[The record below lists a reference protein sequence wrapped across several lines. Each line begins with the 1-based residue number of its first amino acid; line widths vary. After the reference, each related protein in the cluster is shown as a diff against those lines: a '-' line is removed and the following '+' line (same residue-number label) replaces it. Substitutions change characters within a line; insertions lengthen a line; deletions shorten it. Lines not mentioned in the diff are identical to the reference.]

1 MALIKNVQ
9 LTLLIGPTIA
19 VPAPR
24 VVMDALQSVE
34 ITSSAGA
41 KSGFQLT
48 FGIGNDSPLHT
59 LLVLAAHQSPLA
71 LRVILV
77 ATVNGMPDVLAD
89 GVMTRQELSPGAT
102 PSVSTLTITGED
114 LTTVMDRQEFNGIPY
129 PAMPAELRVA
139 LVVAKYAMFGIL
151 PVVVPSF
158 FPDIPIPVERIPSHE
173 GTDLA
178 YVNQLAADVGHTFY
192 IEPGPLPGLNT
203 AYWGPEIKVGVPQ
216 RALNSP
222 QMAVHANCETLTFN
236 VSHKDK
242 AMPVV
247 FIQNALT
254 KAPIPIPIPDVN
266 PLQPPLGIFPP
277 IPTRLDLMKETAK
290 LSPTAALGRGVARA
304 AGTGDTV
311 EGSGSLDVLRYG
323 GVLKARRLVGVR
335 GAGTAFD
342 GLYYV
347 KSVTTTIKKGEFK
360 QRFSL
365 TRNGLVSITPA
376 VPV

>member
-1 MALIKNVQ
+1 VSLIKNVQ
-9 LTLLIGPTIA
+9 LTVLVGPTVAI
-19 VPAPR
+19 PAPR
-24 VVMDALQSVE
+24 VVMDALEGVE
-34 ITSSAGA
+34 VTSSVGA

-48 FGIGNDSPLHT
+48 FGVSNDSPLHT
-59 LLVLAAHQSPLA
+59 VLLLAANASPFA

-77 ATVNGMPDVLAD
+77 ATVNGTPDVLAD
-89 GVMTRQELSPGAT
+89 GVMTRQELSPGPQAGT
-102 PSVSTLTITGED
+102 STLTITGED
-114 LTTVMDRQEFNGIPY
+114 LTTLMDRQEFNGIPY

-139 LVVAKYAMFGIL
+139 LIVAKYAMYGIVPL
-151 PVVVPSF
+151 VVPSF
-158 FPDIPIPVERIPSHE
+158 FPDLPIPVERIPSHE

-192 IEPGPLPGLNT
+192 IDPGPLPGMNT

-216 RALNSP
+216 PALNTA
-222 QMAVHANCETLTFN
+222 MAAHTNVESLSFN

-247 FIQNALT
+247 FIQNAMT

-266 PLQPPLGIFPP
+266 PLQPQLGRFPP

-290 LSPTAALGRGVARA
+290 LSPMAALGRGVARA
-304 AGTGDTV
+304 ASTADTI

-323 GVLKARRLVGVR
+323 RVLKARRLVGVR

-347 KSVTTTIKKGEFK
+347 KSVTSTLKKGEFK

-365 TRNGLVSITPA
+365 TRNGLASITPA